1 VTIQQAARR
10 KTTPASLRQSE
21 IAWQILQTKESTERV
36 QIRSHLL
43 ELAQRKLA
51 VVSSLAIR
59 FQTRDEEKRT
69 TTNPLEQQNF
79 PGMEPHRSTVLSEV
93 HSVFY

>member
-1 VTIQQAARR
+1 M
-10 KTTPASLRQSE
+10 RQSE

-69 TTNPLEQQNF
+69 TTNPFEQQKF
-79 PGMEPHRSTVLSEV
+79 PGME
-93 HSVFY
+93 